1 MGVTDHYEL
10 PCGWWAPNP
19 SPTQEQQALLT
30 VEPLVQ
36 PLGKCL
42 SEPSVATKGQ
52 SHRGSQSTQDN
63 RLCLEFYS
71 DEQMEGMVVDLISMS
86 SEAGLF
92 LQVFTKFSSVISLGN
107 SVLFYLV

>member
-1 MGVTDHYEL
+1 VIFPECVYIQYMWRPKEGTGSSEMGVTDHYEL

-52 SHRGSQSTQDN
+52 SHRGSQST
-63 RLCLEFYS
+63 
-71 DEQMEGMVVDLISMS
+71 
-86 SEAGLF
+86 
-92 LQVFTKFSSVISLGN
+92 
-107 SVLFYLV
+107 

>member
-1 MGVTDHYEL
+1 
-10 PCGWWAPNP
+10 
-19 SPTQEQQALLT
+19 
-30 VEPLVQ
+30 
-36 PLGKCL
+36 
-42 SEPSVATKGQ
+42 
-52 SHRGSQSTQDN
+52 
-63 RLCLEFYS
+63 LCLEFYS